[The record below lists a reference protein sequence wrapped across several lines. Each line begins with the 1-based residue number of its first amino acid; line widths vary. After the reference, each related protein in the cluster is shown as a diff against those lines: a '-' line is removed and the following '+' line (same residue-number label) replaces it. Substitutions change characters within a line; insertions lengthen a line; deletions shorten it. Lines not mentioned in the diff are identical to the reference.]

1 MKKDLMPVLFI
12 GHGSPMNA
20 IEENEISLTW
30 QRLGVELP
38 RPKAILSISAH
49 WEAQTSM
56 VTAMPKPK
64 TIHDFYGFP
73 RELFE
78 VQYPAPG
85 SDWLVGRVQEI
96 VKISEVQKDLNWGL
110 DHGTWSV
117 LHRMYPDACIPVIQL
132 SLNRSQEEEY
142 HYKVG
147 RELQA
152 LRNEG
157 VLILGSGNIVHNL
170 RVVDFSA
177 SGFDWAVEYDNRV
190 KEWILS
196 GDHQS
201 IINYQLQ
208 GRAAALSVNSAE
220 HYLPLL
226 YVLGASDKSE
236 QVKFYNEKIIAG
248 SISMRCVQIG

>member
-20 IEENEISLTW
+20 IEENEFSLTW

-117 LHRMYPDACIPVIQL
+117 LHRMHPMADIPVIQL

-142 HYKVG
+142 HYMIG

-170 RVVDFSA
+170 RVVDFNA
-177 SGFDWAVEYDNRV
+177 SGFDWAVEYDTQV